1 MTTYYVDPLNG
12 TTSGAGTTHTD
23 ALSSYADLFNGNLV
37 GGITLGDT
45 VYFMA
50 STADNTNNAYL
61 GAFEFGGG
69 GEHGSTSGIV
79 RLIGVNPTTLEEDG
93 TKYTLIARDNFYGGI
108 HFEIEYALYRN
119 FRILGKM
126 DTYSS
131 GSNGS
136 TWVNCE
142 FRDAYGGYTLNNF
155 NYFFGL
161 DNQSHNFRN
170 CIAIKSG
177 TGNLESFAFRGGSVY
192 GAGHLFESCE
202 FLGFVNGPVFSAQ
215 NTTTKGKTSFVNCRF
230 KDVES
235 AFHFGTN
242 GDREGEHLVA
252 NCIFDNTSGSACKI
266 ADLDDDTR
274 RDVPKAGMFLGNL
287 FNDIGGYVYE
297 YTSPAATEINV
308 FKDGR
313 NCDSEMMWAG
323 NVYQNVTSGVHSLSF
338 NSEVLA
344 RQWTWNDGDTAAAFG
359 LTYGSEGEN
368 LMVVTGDNVV
378 FNHWNGVNNVG
389 LGVFLKEF
397 TEAVVSA
404 TIPEFG
410 ESF

>member
-12 TTSGAGTTHTD
+12 TTSASGITHTD

-37 GGITLGDT
+37 GGITLGDM

-50 STADNTNNAYL
+50 STADNVNTYL

-93 TKYTLIARDNFYGGI
+93 TKYTLIARDNFYGGL

-136 TWVNCE
+136 SWVNCE
-142 FRDAYGGYTLNNF
+142 FRDAYGGYTLSNF

-161 DNQSHNFRN
+161 DNQSQNFRN
-170 CIAIKSG
+170 CTAIKSG
-177 TGNLESFAFRGGSVY
+177 TGNLTSFAYRGGSVY
-192 GAGHLFESCE
+192 SAGCNFESCE
-202 FLGFVNGPVFSAQ
+202 FINLDGDVFSAGG
-215 NTTTKGKTSFVNCRF
+215 TTTKGRISFVNCRF
-230 KDVES
+230 KNVGT

-252 NCIFDNTSGSACKI
+252 NCIFDNTTDSACKI

-274 RDVPKAGMFLGNL
+274 RDVPKAGMFFNNI

-308 FKDGR
+308 FKQTR
-313 NCDSEMMWAG
+313 NTDSQMMWDG
-323 NVYQNVTSGVHSLSF
+323 NVYQNTTSGVHSLSF
-338 NSEVLA
+338 NQEVLD
-344 RQWTWNDGDTAAAFG
+344 RYWTYNDGDTAAVFG

-368 LMVVTGDNVV
+368 LMLVTGDNIV
-378 FNHWNGVNNVG
+378 FNHWYGDNNVG

-397 TEAVVSA
+397 TEAVVSGSV
-404 TIPEFG
+404 PEFG
-410 ESF
+410 DVF